1 MSKHKPNL
9 ILDLD
14 QTIISAEPLEELDLK
29 KFSKKSKKF
38 NYYDMDDIY
47 RVYSRPHLQDFLD
60 YVFKKFNVSVWT
72 AASKDYALSIIE
84 NVILEDKKR
93 KLDYIFFNYHCK
105 LSRKNYKYT
114 KKLDMIWKVYK
125 IKTFNKNNTFIIDDY
140 KKDVHVCQPNNCII
154 APPFEFTNDKSEHD
168 DFLKKLIPELNLLK
182 KRMKNKSKDIT
193 NPINKKFFLK

>member
-47 RVYSRPHLQDFLD
+47 RVYSRPHLQEFLD
-60 YVFKKFNVSVWT
+60 YAFKKFNVSVWT

-105 LSRKNYKYT
+105 LSRKTYKYT

-125 IKTFNKNNTFIIDDY
+125 IKNYDKKNTFIIDDY

-154 APPFEFTNDKSEHD
+154 APPFEFTYDNSEND
-168 DFLKKLIPELNLLK
+168 DFLKKLIPELNKLK
-182 KRMKNKSKDIT
+182 KRIKNNHTDIT
-193 NPINKKFFLK
+193 NSINNNF